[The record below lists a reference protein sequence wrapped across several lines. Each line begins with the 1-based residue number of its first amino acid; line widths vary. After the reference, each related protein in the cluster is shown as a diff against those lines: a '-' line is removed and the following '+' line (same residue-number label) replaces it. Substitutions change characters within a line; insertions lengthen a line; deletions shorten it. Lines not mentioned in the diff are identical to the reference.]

1 MNNDMLLSNKMQL
14 LEIYYL
20 ITKDILRCY
29 ISIDTNIKAK
39 KIIKD
44 IIKMF

>member
-20 ITKDILRCY
+20 ITKDIRCY